1 MAADTAYEFATTPL
15 EELPLPAGYDASR
28 VGELAR
34 RIDNLASTR
43 LEALSPKRISEWLEG
58 RPTELELRRKL
69 RSRWVTTDFLRE
81 EMVALQEECD
91 WECYALFG
99 FATDAEL
106 APDVA
111 QDFYCPRG
119 DRPFERLM
127 GHTAGVRKAG
137 RTLTSHE
144 ATVQTG
150 RALPSHLEALWT
162 NRVEAIQKSRWLR
175 LIETPVF
182 KRAWR
187 DTEQNVAEVDY
198 RSTKD
203 GDDLSGW
210 LLDRLEAW
218 SQSDLSRPFSIRE
231 AAQALQHEPAV
242 QAVAEVLTG
251 SSDYDLERVLT
262 DLALT
267 DAVPVIAAQRYSDS
281 GMEKRAAWEHTWD
294 LQRKEDAGETV
305 DIPVPPKYGQPDFR
319 STTYW
324 QLRGK
329 LDVPKERFV
338 HLPGAERDDDPSPV
352 LLWAGA
358 DHLQRALA
366 MAALYQDREAVEGW
380 GGVDNGD
387 RLLPLLVGVA
397 ELVPWIKQ
405 WHNEPGR
412 GGQRMGEYFAKYVED
427 EARKL
432 GKSVDDLAKWR
443 PVAKVRK
450 GRGKA

>member
-1 MAADTAYEFATTPL
+1 M
-15 EELPLPAGYDASR
+15 
-28 VGELAR
+28 
-34 RIDNLASTR
+34 
-43 LEALSPKRISEWLEG
+43 
-58 RPTELELRRKL
+58 
-69 RSRWVTTDFLRE
+69 
-81 EMVALQEECD
+81 
-91 WECYALFG
+91 
-99 FATDAEL
+99 
-106 APDVA
+106 
-111 QDFYCPRG
+111 
-119 DRPFERLM
+119 
-127 GHTAGVRKAG
+127 
-137 RTLTSHE
+137 
-144 ATVQTG
+144 QTG